1 MQKSST
7 TLHLEKACVLQGIP
21 QQPKLKKSSTKYLT
35 TELKNHIPR
44 LRTCLMLSNSPS
56 FAFAHNSW
64 WKSFSKMCILPYLR
78 ASAQMSSPPWGLG
91 CQHTFFRLVFSA
103 SLSMLD
109 AFQWHLLW
117 KCAFLPHTY
126 TKTHI
131 HHTYTRY
138 PPPKF
143 LLISSFSMSDPNS
156 YKVPW
161 KFF

>member
-78 ASAQMSSPPWGLG
+78 AAAQMSSPPWGLG
-91 CQHTFFRLVFSA
+91 CQHTFLDSSLVPHSACWMHFNGICFGNVPFS
-103 SLSMLD
+103 LT
-109 AFQWHLLW
+109 
-117 KCAFLPHTY
+117 HTQRHIY
-126 TKTHI
+126 TIHI
-131 HHTYTRY
+131 HGTL
-138 PPPKF
+138 PQ
-143 LLISSFSMSDPNS
+143 SSC
-156 YKVPW
+156 
-161 KFF
+161 